1 MARIEQERTVDQM
14 YKIRS
19 LNRSGQTQDHEQDED
34 ADKGERE
41 RYDLAFHKEGH
52 LGVILVESY
61 HPR

>member
-1 MARIEQERTVDQM
+1 M

>member
-1 MARIEQERTVDQM
+1 MASIEQERTVDQM

-19 LNRSGQTQDHEQDED
+19 LDRPGQQDHEQDED
-34 ADKGERE
+34 VDEGERE
-41 RYDLAFHKEGH
+41 RFDLAFHKEGP